1 MMKGATVET
10 SDFEGLLGSLDQS
23 IEKTKRNK
31 RADELGE
38 ELRTLDNRLRTVDE
52 RLAELARV
60 GGKPERK
67 AIEAIDAMRKQK
79 VAIEA
84 ELALIFPARMINVE
98 PVRAP
103 APRPVTTP
111 GARLSDEGVQEV
123 ELVMHSLDD
132 APDDLCQEDALFLVE
147 EASVRWRIL
156 AESIG
161 NPEIAPGILRKC
173 YARIMEFREKRG
185 VMSLRLDALI
195 RATVRDWND
204 DLARVR
210 RMALEAVEKRRATA
224 EAVIDGVGLA
234 MSKYVTSKDSEDR
247 RLFLHAVRDACKNED
262 FREEIAVVCRIVR
275 NELEKEGFG
284 FLWDS
289 GKSDEKPEEKE
300 AMTRLALAQ
309 RLLRRMIRKGVIGG
323 KHAPREMLHRGF
335 PQNVEGDVV
344 EFIELL
350 ERTGAMRTKNS
361 GYGKRS
367 ALETAWVPKAERLL
381 AGLQT
386 GVPAVDKWCSA

>member
-1 MMKGATVET
+1 MKGATVET

-23 IEKTKRNK
+23 IEKTKKNK

-38 ELRTLDNRLRTVDE
+38 ELRTIASRLKTVDE
-52 RLAELARV
+52 RLAELAGI

-67 AIEAIDAMRKQK
+67 AIEAIDAIRKRK
-79 VAIEA
+79 VEVEA
-84 ELALIFPARMINVE
+84 ELALIFPITPP
-98 PVRAP
+98 PVVGSLRAP
-103 APRPVTTP
+103 GPRSATP
-111 GARLSDEGVQEV
+111 GIRLSEEAVQEV
-123 ELVMHSLDD
+123 ELVMRSLDD
-132 APDDLCQEDALFLVE
+132 APDDLCREDALFLVE

-173 YARIMEFREKRG
+173 YARIMEFREKRD

-195 RATVRDWND
+195 RATARDWND
-204 DLARVR
+204 DLSRVR

-234 MSKYVTSKDSEDR
+234 MSKYVTSKAPEDR

-275 NELEKEGFG
+275 NELETEGFG

-335 PQNVEGDVV
+335 PQNVEGEVV

-367 ALETAWVPKAERLL
+367 ALETTWVPKAERLL